1 MNTDPI
7 ADMIN
12 RIKTAQAVFKKT
24 VKIPFSKLKYE
35 MAKVL
40 ESKGWVGSVEKKGRD
55 VDKYIEIEL
64 KYIDGEGVIRGIK
77 RKSTPGQRIY
87 SSALDI
93 KRVKDGAGISII
105 STSKGLMTNYEARK
119 ANLGGEILIE
129 IY

>member
-1 MNTDPI
+1 MITDPI

-12 RIKTAQAVFKKT
+12 RIKTAQAASKKT
-24 VKIPFSKLKYE
+24 VKVPFSQLKYE
-35 MAKVL
+35 IAKTL
-40 ESKGWVGSVEKKGRD
+40 ESKGWVNGVGKKGRGI
-55 VDKYIEIEL
+55 DKYIEIEL
-64 KYIDGEGVIRGIK
+64 KYVNGEGFIRGVK
-77 RKSTPGQRIY
+77 RRSTPGQRIY
-87 SSALDI
+87 SAASDI